1 MIKFKE
7 TYEEKRILTSS
18 IDQIISRLKEKK
30 IGVTKVLSRTELRK
44 RLTQPIENGNKIKTW
59 EEFVMSQVTLNV
71 QGMSCGHCENSIEG
85 NVGKLNGV
93 ESVNVNLD
101 EEKVDITFDPS
112 AVTLRDITDLIEDQG
127 YAVGEKA
134 SQGKSCH
141 CC

>member
-71 QGMSCGHCENSIEG
+71 QGMSCGHCVNSIEG